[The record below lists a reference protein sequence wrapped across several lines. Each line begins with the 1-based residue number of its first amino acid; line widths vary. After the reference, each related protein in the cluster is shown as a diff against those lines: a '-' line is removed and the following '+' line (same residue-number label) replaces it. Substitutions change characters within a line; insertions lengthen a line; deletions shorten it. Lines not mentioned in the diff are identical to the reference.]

1 MKKKFSLTGLSIVV
15 VLIIALAIPLVVE
28 NEYYLHT
35 FIISGIYILLTLGLN
50 LILGYTGQLSLGHA
64 AFYGIGAY
72 TSTLLVM
79 ELNFP
84 FWLALF
90 CSGLTAGLAGLFLGF
105 PSLRLK
111 GSYLVICTLAFV
123 EIVHQ
128 GFMNWESLTRGPMGI
143 PGIPSPAE
151 ISIGAFMID
160 FTEKQTYYYL
170 VLIIVI
176 IALMLNFFL
185 VRSKTGRALIAIRED
200 QIAAGMMGINL
211 TYYKLLSFFCAC
223 FLAGIAG
230 SLYVHYIGYVS
241 PESFTL
247 GESINIVVMTVLGGM
262 GTLVGPVIGAIGLT
276 FLLEFMRALAEYRL
290 VIYGFIL
297 MIVIVAMPD
306 GTIGGMRLIKEHL
319 VRKSEPFQSL

>member
-1 MKKKFSLTGLSIVV
+1 MKSKFNLTSILIVV
-15 VLIIALAIPLVVE
+15 ILLIAIAIPLFIE
-28 NEYYLHT
+28 DEYYLHT

-79 ELNFP
+79 KLNFP

-90 CSGLTAGLAGLFLGF
+90 CSGMTAGVAGLLLGF

-128 GFMNWESLTRGPMGI
+128 VFMNWESLTRGPMGI
-143 PGIPSPAE
+143 PGIPPPSE
-151 ISIGAFMID
+151 ISIGHYLID
-160 FTEKQTYYYL
+160 FTDKQTYYYL
-170 VLIIVI
+170 VLFIVI
-176 IALMLNFFL
+176 IALLLNLFL

-200 QIAAGMMGINL
+200 QIAADIMGINL
-211 TYYKLLSFFCAC
+211 TYYKLLSFYCAC

-247 GESINIVVMTVLGGM
+247 TESINIVVMTILGGM
-262 GTLVGPVIGAIGLT
+262 GTLVGPALGAIGLT

-297 MIVIVAMPD
+297 MVIIVGMPD
-306 GTIGGMRLIKEHL
+306 GAIGGMRLIKEHL
-319 VRKSEPFQSL
+319 TRNR